1 MKRELEE
8 DELYVVHL
16 VEDTVP
22 TCNTMQLCRD
32 WGTAM
37 QVANGYMADVC
48 SEEWTEHIIR
58 EHDRTWLKAKWN
70 WGFCEIRITVEN
82 VL

>member
-1 MKRELEE
+1 MIEE

-22 TCNTMQLCRD
+22 ISNVMQLCRD

-37 QVANGYMADVC
+37 QVARGYMSEVC
-48 SEEWTEHIIR
+48 SEDWEEHVVDPFSSR
-58 EHDRTWLKAKWN
+58 WLKAKWT
-70 WGFCEIRITVEN
+70 WGLGNEIKITVEN